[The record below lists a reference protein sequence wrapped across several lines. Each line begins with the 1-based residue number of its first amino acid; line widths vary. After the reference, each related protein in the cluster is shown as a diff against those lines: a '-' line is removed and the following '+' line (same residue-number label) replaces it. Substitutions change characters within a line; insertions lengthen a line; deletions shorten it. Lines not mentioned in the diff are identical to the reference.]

1 MVRRLVPA
9 RHRSRSGEAGGRG
22 VQGRDMCIVSC
33 PLPERI
39 FIHEMEGKMA
49 IATAEEYLER
59 AAKLSPRLFIGGKKV
74 EKLTDHPITK
84 GVIDATARVY
94 ELTMDPLCADIM
106 TAKSHF
112 SGEIISRSLHIHQS
126 NDDIEKRLEMARLS
140 SQKLGTC
147 NYRCPGNEMLPA
159 LAATS
164 WEIDQDKG
172 TEYHTRLNEY
182 LMYAQE
188 NDLVLSGSVT
198 DTKGDRRKRPL
209 EQDPDSYVHVVGKRA
224 DGIVVSGAKQHATG
238 AYAADETLVLPGLSC
253 REGEEEYALAFV
265 IPNGSEGMTYVA
277 QYNPLSAEREHAD
290 DIRHL
295 GNPLYGQ
302 RETCL
307 VIFDHVFVP
316 WERVFMCGEIE
327 YTQTLISRFAKT
339 HRMNCGGACK
349 VGFMDLII
357 GASQL
362 LAEYHGISRVSHIV
376 QKITRMIQLSNTS
389 LACAIAAVHRG
400 KEEPVGSGV
409 FMPDETMSNLA
420 KLNTNNSFWEVMALA
435 GDIAG
440 GVAVTMPSE
449 KELENPELKEYMS
462 KYLRSAAPAEKR
474 MRIVRFLQNWVAGL
488 HGVGTSQG
496 AGPSQ
501 NQMLV
506 LYRIT
511 DLEEKKRM
519 AEELALMKT

>member
-1 MVRRLVPA
+1 
-9 RHRSRSGEAGGRG
+9 
-22 VQGRDMCIVSC
+22 
-33 PLPERI
+33 
-39 FIHEMEGKMA
+39 MA
-49 IATAEEYLER
+49 IIAAEEYLER
-59 AAKLSPRLFIGGKKV
+59 VARLRPRLFIGGKKV

-94 ELTMDPLCADIM
+94 ELTMDPLYADVM
-106 TAKSHF
+106 TATSHLT
-112 SGEIISRSLHIHQS
+112 GEKISRSLHIHQS
-126 NDDIEKRLEMARLS
+126 NQDIEKRLEMARLS

-147 NYRCPGNEMLPA
+147 NYRCPGNEMLPS
-159 LAATS
+159 LAATT
-164 WEIDQDKG
+164 WEIDQDTG
-172 TEYHTRLNEY
+172 TEYHSRLNEY
-182 LMYAQE
+182 LRYAQE
-188 NDLVLSGSVT
+188 NDLVVSGSVT
-198 DTKGDRRKRPL
+198 DTKGDRSKRPL
-209 EQDPDSYVHVVGKRA
+209 EQDPDSYVHVVEKRA

-253 REGEEEYALAFV
+253 RKGEENYALAFV

-277 QYNPLSAEREHAD
+277 QYNPLSAEREQTE
-290 DIRHL
+290 DIRYL
-295 GNPLYGQ
+295 GNPIYGQ

-316 WERVFMCGEIE
+316 WERVFMCGEVA

-357 GASQL
+357 GAAQL
-362 LAEYHGISRVSHIV
+362 LAEYHGLSRSSHII
-376 QKITRMIQLSNTS
+376 QKITRMIQLTNTS
-389 LACAIAAVHRG
+389 LACAIAAAHMG
-400 KEEPVGSGV
+400 KEEPVGSSV
-409 FMPDETMSNLA
+409 FMPDEMMSNLA
-420 KLNTNNSFWEVMALA
+420 KLTTNDGFWEIMALA

-440 GVAVTMPSE
+440 GIAVTMPSE
-449 KELENPELKEYMS
+449 RELDNPEVKEYII

-474 MRIVRFLQNWVAGL
+474 MRITRFLQNWVAGL
-488 HGVGTSQG
+488 HGVGTAQG

-501 NQMLV
+501 NQNLI

-519 AEELALMKT
+519 AEDLATMQS